1 MDERKPTQF
10 APAERAGEETLR
22 RQEAAVGAGMGK
34 EASAA
39 MGGVAA
45 PTMVLN
51 AQRQI
56 VYANPAAR
64 RLMEAGGGGT
74 ACGRRPGEALECAHA
89 SETESG
95 CGTTEHCRTCGAVLA
110 ILSAQGGEP
119 DVREC
124 RITKSDREAL
134 DLRIWTMPIEFG
146 GEKYT
151 VLSALDVADEK
162 RRRALERVF
171 FHDIL
176 NAAAGLRGLSELV
189 SGVPA
194 DEAPKFNEMIR
205 ELAEKL
211 IEDIQ
216 AQRDLANA
224 ENHEYAAKPAEWR
237 TGAALEEACN
247 MYRGLAGTHGVRLEA
262 SPSRADAGFTSDKV
276 LVRRVLGN
284 LIKNAVEASQPG
296 DAVTVDCA
304 VAGGSATFSVHNPA
318 AMPEEARLQMFQRS
332 FSTKGGGR
340 GLGTY
345 SVKLFAETYLG
356 GKATFRSAEGEGTT
370 FSVELPLEWGARI

>member
-1 MDERKPTQF
+1 MDGSKPTQF
-10 APAERAGEETLR
+10 APAERADPETVR
-22 RQEAAVGAGMGK
+22 RQADAVGAGMGK
-34 EASAA
+34 ETAK
-39 MGGVAA
+39 GGVPAL
-45 PTMVLN
+45 TLVLN

-56 VYANPAAR
+56 VYANPAAQK
-64 RLMEAGGGGT
+64 LMSRGDPGAL
-74 ACGRRPGEALECAHA
+74 CGRRPGEALDCAHA
-89 SETESG
+89 AETESG
-95 CGTTEHCRTCGAVLA
+95 CGTTAHCRTCGAVLA
-110 ILSAQGGEP
+110 ILAAQGGEE

-124 RITKSDREAL
+124 RISKSDREAL
-134 DLRIWTMPIEFG
+134 DLRVWTMPIEFK
-146 GEKYT
+146 GETYT
-151 VLSALDVADEK
+151 VFSALDVADEK

-189 SGVPA
+189 AGVSA
-194 DEAPKFNEMIR
+194 EEAPKFNEMIR
-205 ELAEKL
+205 ELAGKL

-224 ENHEYAAKPAEWR
+224 ENHEYVAKPAGWR
-237 TGAALEEACN
+237 TGAALEEVFN
-247 MYRGLAGTHGVRLEA
+247 MYRGLAGTHGVRLEM
-262 SPSRADAGFTSDKV
+262 SPARADGEFCSDKV

-304 VAGGSATFSVHNPA
+304 VEGEVATFSVHNPA

-345 SVKLFAETYLG
+345 SVKLFAEKYLG
-356 GKATFRSAEGEGTT
+356 GKASFRSEEGEGTT
-370 FSVELPLEWGARI
+370 FYVALPREWGAKI